1 MHHIRGCLLTDE
13 CPYPSTPQVGGVFE
27 ITSSSWLACLLFPVK
42 GSNQQWPLNCDVLIT
57 SPGNLVKM
65 QILWQEVW
73 GRTWDSGFPDVN
85 AAVQGP
91 HFEQQSHISPSHTF
105 FFQLFTYS
113 KCLVITKC
121 LLYAMYHAKLAVQP
135 WTDRPSL
142 LSCAGKRQKNPR
154 GSEQK
159 NHHKV
164 QAGKHWRDSDRNR
177 VLWASAMVLRLWSIK
192 I

>member
-1 MHHIRGCLLTDE
+1 MHHIEDA
-13 CPYPSTPQVGGVFE
+13 STHGWVPLSILPGGVVSLKSQALPGWHAF
-27 ITSSSWLACLLFPVK
+27 TLSGK

-105 FFQLFTYS
+105 FQLFTYS
-113 KCLVITKC
+113 KCLVITMPLMPC
-121 LLYAMYHAKLAVQP
+121 TMLEVGSAAMNRQTK
-135 WTDRPSL
+135 PSL
-142 LSCAGKRQKNPR
+142 PHVLKETKKSTWKWTKKSSYR
-154 GSEQK
+154 
-159 NHHKV
+159 

-177 VLWASAMVLRLWSIK
+177 VLWASAMVLGLWSIK